1 MEKQKNILVVIK
13 EPGKAPYVEPCFQNT
28 LESFQKA
35 VGGYIETITLC
46 EDLVL
51 IVNEEGRLQGMP
63 FNCKVCG
70 LPLVGTVIT
79 AGVKEDEFASIRAA
93 QVPTILKLFK
103 ERT

>member
-13 EPGKAPYVEPCFQNT
+13 EPGKAPYVEPCFPNT

-35 VGGYIETITLC
+35 VGGYIETLTVC

-51 IVNEEGRLQGMP
+51 IVNEEGLLRGMP

-70 LPLVGTVIT
+70 QPFVGTVVAVAT
-79 AGVKEDEFASIRAA
+79 ERDEFASIPERFIPM
-93 QVPTILKLFK
+93 VLRLF
-103 ERT
+103 EVEQ